1 MVKTVTREIEVIENE
16 QLLDMG
22 ATSIE
27 GANDLLRYYRDNTDD
42 IVTGNRLANVIQI
55 IEDALGH
62 IDLYIKL
69 KHSNK

>member
-42 IVTGNRLANVIQI
+42 IVTGNRLDNVIQI
-55 IEDALGH
+55 I
-62 IDLYIKL
+62 
-69 KHSNK
+69 